1 LWSLSLPGS
10 DAGGLAGGW
19 PRFRLGLAK
28 ASFRFARC
36 CSNSCPLISTIS
48 MRSAFHGMKLMAM
61 RLADTLTTIV
71 NAHRNRRLDDLLGS
85 AGELWSR
92 AKTANLKPRSVD
104 RRHGGWI
111 GKSPTAR
118 SLIVAGCLWSAAAS
132 VLVVRMG
139 AVHIHISRMAC
150 TLSGFCMARER
161 QPPQHRLRPFR
172 QQHRR
177 LWPLGN
183 NPH

>member
-1 LWSLSLPGS
+1 MGLRKFLRYISLLRGILLPS
-10 DAGGLAGGW
+10 QLVYCTKSGW
-19 PRFRLGLAK
+19 KVYQFLFV
-28 ASFRFARC
+28 FRFVF
-36 CSNSCPLISTIS
+36 LIEWAALDE
-48 MRSAFHGMKLMAM
+48 RVLGHDPA
-61 RLADTLTTIV
+61 LTTIV
-71 NAHRNRRLDDLLGS
+71 NAHRKRRLDDLLGS

-104 RRHGGWI
+104 RRHGGWV

-118 SLIVAGCLWSAAAS
+118 SLVVAGCLWSAAPS

-139 AVHIHISRMAC
+139 AVHIHISRMAY
-150 TLSGFCMARER
+150 TVSGFCMARER
-161 QPPQHRLRPFR
+161 QPPQHRLGPFR